1 MMFKLDAAALPLL
14 QNSAIE
20 TRRAFGVLFIAVS
33 IAVGV
38 ASFLSE
44 IAYIIISFPLYYY
57 AIIWL
62 VSFGAV
68 FGAISP
74 RLRRAVPAIL
84 GRMKTSA
91 RWPASAKALNGIC
104 WVGPFTAI
112 AVFPLLYQYLI
123 LAGIGLGNLS
133 TYLMIK
139 KYSGADNREQLIV
152 AVISLAAI
160 PAAVMIDNMLFVTR
174 QDIAVMLSRI
184 FIGIAYAA
192 GGVFAFLRKAGP
204 VGFDPT
210 TSGSLQ

>member
-1 MMFKLDAAALPLL
+1 L

-20 TRRAFGVLFIAVS
+20 TQRAFGVLFIAVS

-44 IAYIIISFPLYYY
+44 IAYIIIPTFPLYYY

-68 FGAISP
+68 FGTSSP
-74 RLRRAVPAIL
+74 HLRRAVPAIL
-84 GRMKTSA
+84 CRMKTSA
-91 RWPASAKALNGIC
+91 RWPEGAMALNGIC
-104 WVGPFTAI
+104 WVGPFAAI
-112 AVFPLLYQYLI
+112 AVFPSLYQYLI

-152 AVISLAAI
+152 AMISLAAI
-160 PAAVMIDNMLFVTR
+160 PAAVMIDSMLFVTR

-192 GGVFAFLRKAGP
+192 GGVFALQRKAGP

>member
-1 MMFKLDAAALPLL
+1 M
-14 QNSAIE
+14 QNLADE
-20 TRRAFGVLFIAVS
+20 TQRAYGVLFIAVS
-33 IAVGV
+33 IAVVV

-44 IAYIIISFPLYYY
+44 IAYLITSFPLYYY

-68 FGAISP
+68 FGASYSH
-74 RLRRAVPAIL
+74 LRKAIPAIL
-84 GRMKTSA
+84 GRMKTSTK
-91 RWPASAKALNGIC
+91 WPAGAKALNGIC
-104 WVGPFTAI
+104 WAGPFAAI
-112 AVFPLLYQYLI
+112 AAFPTLYQYLI
-123 LAGIGLGNLS
+123 LSGIGLGNLS

-152 AVISLAAI
+152 AIISLAAV
-160 PAAVMIDNMLFVTR
+160 PAAVMIDSMLFATR

-192 GGVFAFLRKAGP
+192 GGMFALLRKAGP

>member
-1 MMFKLDAAALPLL
+1 M

-20 TRRAFGVLFIAVS
+20 TPRAFGVLFIAVS

-44 IAYIIISFPLYYY
+44 IAYIITTFPLYYY

-68 FGAISP
+68 FGASSP
-74 RLRRAVPAIL
+74 HLRRVVPAIL
-84 GRMKTSA
+84 CRMKTSS
-91 RWPASAKALNGIC
+91 RWPAGAKALNGIC
-104 WVGPFTAI
+104 WVGPFAAI
-112 AVFPLLYQYLI
+112 AVFPSLYQYLI
-123 LAGIGLGNLS
+123 LAGIGFGNLS

-152 AVISLAAI
+152 AMISLAAI
-160 PAAVMIDNMLFVTR
+160 PAVVMIDSMLFVTR

-192 GGVFAFLRKAGP
+192 GGVFALLRREAGP

>member
-1 MMFKLDAAALPLL
+1 L
-14 QNSAIE
+14 QTHSIGITKSTVE

-33 IAVGV
+33 IAVLS

-44 IAYIIISFPLYYY
+44 IAYLVTSPPLYYY
-57 AIIWL
+57 IMLWL
-62 VSFGAV
+62 ACFGAV
-68 FGAISP
+68 FGASY
-74 RLRRAVPAIL
+74 RHLRNSLPAIL

-91 RWPASAKALNGIC
+91 RWSIAAKILNGIS
-104 WVGPFTAI
+104 WAGPFAAI
-112 AVFPLLYQYLI
+112 IAFPSFYQYLI

-139 KYSGADNREQLIV
+139 KYSNTDNLEQLIV
-152 AVISLAAI
+152 ALVSLAAI
-160 PAAVMIDNMLFVTR
+160 PAAVMIDNTIFATR
-174 QDIAVMLSRI
+174 QDIAIMLSRL

-192 GGVFAFLRKAGP
+192 GGAFALLRKAGP

>member
-1 MMFKLDAAALPLL
+1 MLQLSAA
-14 QNSAIE
+14 E
-20 TRRAFGVLFIAVS
+20 TRKAYGVLFLAVS
-33 IAVGV
+33 IAVVV

-44 IAYIIISFPLYYY
+44 IANIITSFPLYYY

-68 FGAISP
+68 FGASSLS
-74 RLRRAVPAIL
+74 LRKAVPAII
-84 GRMKTSA
+84 GRMKTSTK
-91 RWPASAKALNGIC
+91 WSTGAKVLNGIS
-104 WVGPFTAI
+104 WAGPFAAI
-112 AVFPLLYQYLI
+112 VIFPSLYQYLI

-152 AVISLAAI
+152 AMISLVAI
-160 PAAVMIDNMLFVTR
+160 PTAVTIDSTIFASR
-174 QDIAVMLSRI
+174 QDIAIMLSRI
-184 FIGIAYAA
+184 FIGIAYGA
-192 GGVFAFLRKAGP
+192 GGMFALLRKAGP

>member
-1 MMFKLDAAALPLL
+1 M
-14 QNSAIE
+14 QNSAVE
-20 TRRAFGVLFIAVS
+20 ARRAFGVLFVAVS
-33 IAVGV
+33 IAVVV

-44 IAYIIISFPLYYY
+44 IAYFITSIPLYYY

-68 FGAISP
+68 FGASSS
-74 RLRRAVPAIL
+74 RLRKAIPAIL
-84 GRMKTSA
+84 GRMKTSTK
-91 RWPASAKALNGIC
+91 WPAGAKALNGIC
-104 WVGPFTAI
+104 WAGPFAAI
-112 AVFPLLYQYLI
+112 AAFPSLYQYLI
-123 LAGIGLGNLS
+123 LSGIGLGNLS
-133 TYLMIK
+133 TYLMIR

-152 AVISLAAI
+152 AIISLAAV
-160 PAAVMIDNMLFVTR
+160 PAAIMIDSMLFATR

-192 GGVFAFLRKAGP
+192 GGMSALLAKAGP